1 MFPQQQHPQ
10 HHQLQQHL
18 LQRLLQQPPP
28 PPPSRG
34 VTPSQQQQM
43 LNMRAP
49 GQASLLRANPMLQ
62 RALLIQQMQGSLRG
76 FNMAAAPV
84 LQQFF
89 PRATRHSLLGP
100 PPVGVSLKP
109 TRLAFP
115 SMPFQW
121 QNRTFRKDFPR
132 NPERKREADSS
143 SSSTQGQGADETG
156 PHPDISDH
164 KADSKQPLD
173 QTCPQSSEIL
183 AESSPD
189 GEPAGKRL
197 KSNVEE
203 FVVEEAPCLLQAEE
217 SHLGDGIQGGQIN
230 HYLAGEKTE
239 TAPTF
244 AIFDL
249 LHFFISGNHPPLT
262 LPILLQYSFCFL
274 EGDNAKEA
282 FPGDVLEEKDFV
294 EEPKTSE
301 VVSSSGSLK
310 VTIQQSS
317 ESRAISTTALKP
329 THWTSEMGTAETS
342 PESVL
347 KFYCYICKTDCCNH
361 QNFQAHMAGVQHQQR
376 LQDIQHMSNVCF
388 VSLLPVMKEQ
398 NPLVGMDGDSQ
409 KRWCNTC
416 QANFVGDL
424 IKHRRTQ
431 EHKLAKRSLR
441 PLCTVCSRHFKTPRK
456 FVEHMKSVEHKQKA
470 KEVRQGE
477 KEHSGPED
485 SEELITVDA
494 IGCFEEDDD
503 EEEEEE
509 GEEAGMG
516 EELGNEGLLTKQLGL
531 KEMSPKDICGSERYC
546 PNTVYGPDF
555 LVPVAGF
562 LCRLCHKFYHHD
574 SAGRLSHCKSLMHFE
589 NLQRYKAMRLQAAS
603 FLVEDPSHLD
613 RQKATFA
620 KTEATGP
627 IKEATF
633 QMETCG
639 ASREE
644 PGFTA
649 ESSSAG
655 RDDVDTQGIVPAVGV
670 ADDGTIGLSGTGT
683 LSVSS
688 KADDSG
694 LCGLQTE
701 TYGDVGGASSD
712 EADAGNDDHGPE
724 DQDKVKETE
733 LSSLDDEDEENEDSR
748 IRRCA
753 RRQAR

>member
-1 MFPQQQHPQ
+1 MFPQQQQ
-10 HHQLQQHL
+10 QQLQQHL
-18 LQRLLQQPPP
+18 LQLQQLLQPPP

-34 VTPSQQQQM
+34 VTPSPQQQM
-43 LNMRAP
+43 LNMRAT
-49 GQASLLRANPMLQ
+49 GQASLLSANPMLQ

-89 PRATRHSLLGP
+89 PQATRHSLLGP

-115 SMPFQW
+115 SLPFQW

-143 SSSTQGQGADETG
+143 SSSTHGQGADEAG
-156 PHPDISDH
+156 PHPDVSDH
-164 KADSKQPLD
+164 KTDPKQPLD
-173 QTCPQSSEIL
+173 QSCPQSSEIL

-197 KSNVEE
+197 KSNGEELLVEE
-203 FVVEEAPCLLQAEE
+203 TACLLQAEDPNTE
-217 SHLGDGIQGGQIN
+217 SHL
-230 HYLAGEKTE
+230 E
-239 TAPTF
+239 
-244 AIFDL
+244 
-249 LHFFISGNHPPLT
+249 
-262 LPILLQYSFCFL
+262 
-274 EGDNAKEA
+274 EGDNVKAA
-282 FPGDVLEEKDFV
+282 LAGDALEEKNFV
-294 EEPKTSE
+294 EELKTSE

-342 PESVL
+342 PESAV
-347 KFYCYICKTDCCNH
+347 KFYCYICKTDCSNQ

-376 LQDIQHMSNVCF
+376 LQDIQQSNVCF

-398 NPLVGMDGDSQ
+398 NPLIKTDGDSQ
-409 KRWCNTC
+409 QRWCNTC
-416 QANFVGDL
+416 QAHFIGDL

-470 KEVRQGE
+470 KEVRLGE

-503 EEEEEE
+503 DEEEEE
-509 GEEAGMG
+509 GEETGVG
-516 EELGNEGLLTKQLGL
+516 EELENEELLPKEIGL
-531 KEMSPKDICGSERYC
+531 KEMLPEDICGNERYC
-546 PNTVYGPDF
+546 PNTVYGRDF

-562 LCRLCHKFYHHD
+562 LCKLCHKFYHHD
-574 SAGRLSHCKSLMHFE
+574 SAGRFSHCKSLMHFE

-603 FLVEDPSHLD
+603 LLVKDASHN
-613 RQKATFA
+613 RQSAAVA
-620 KTEATGP
+620 KTEAASP
-627 IKEATF
+627 IKEATI
-633 QMETCG
+633 QAETCV
-639 ASREE
+639 ASRAE
-644 PGFTA
+644 PGFA
-649 ESSSAG
+649 NISPG
-655 RDDVDTQGIVPAVGV
+655 RDGEDTHGITPTVEV
-670 ADDGTIGLSGTGT
+670 ADDGRISLAGA
-683 LSVSS
+683 VST
-688 KADDSG
+688 KADASG
-694 LCGLQTE
+694 QCGLQTE
-701 TYGDVGGASSD
+701 PCGDASPKAD
-712 EADAGNDDHGPE
+712 EADAGNDDDDDDCLE
-724 DQDKVKETE
+724 DQDQGNESE
-733 LSSLDDEDEENEDSR
+733 LSFPDDEDEDSDSG
-748 IRRCA
+748 IRRSA

>member
-28 PPPSRG
+28 PPPSPRG

-43 LNMRAP
+43 LSMRAP

-164 KADSKQPLD
+164 KVDSKQPLD

-203 FVVEEAPCLLQAEE
+203 FVVEEAPCLLQVEEPNTE
-217 SHLGDGIQGGQIN
+217 SHLD
-230 HYLAGEKTE
+230 
-239 TAPTF
+239 
-244 AIFDL
+244 
-249 LHFFISGNHPPLT
+249 
-262 LPILLQYSFCFL
+262 

-282 FPGDVLEEKDFV
+282 FAGDALEEKDFV

-398 NPLVGMDGDSQ
+398 SPLVGMDGDSQ

-516 EELGNEGLLTKQLGL
+516 EELENEGLLTKQLGL
-531 KEMSPKDICGSERYC
+531 KEMSSKDICGSERYC

-655 RDDVDTQGIVPAVGV
+655 RDDVDTHGIVPAVGV
-670 ADDGTIGLSGTGT
+670 ADDGTIGLSGAGA

-733 LSSLDDEDEENEDSR
+733 LSFLDDEDEENEDSR
-748 IRRCA
+748 IRRCS